1 MAFSKGD
8 IAAPFIQVKE
18 DENGVLQDIKFVNDD
33 NFNFA
38 YDVVDKMAKKD
49 PDKVAML
56 HISKDGKERSF
67 TFYDMARYS
76 SKVANYLQF
85 LGIKKGDRVML
96 VLKRHYQFWFAI
108 LALHKIGAVAIP
120 ATNLLLKSDF
130 EYRFKAGNVDAILCT
145 ADGPVLKWLT
155 ISVFTSREMIRLKKS
170 SKQMNLRLK
179 LLFWPMRL
187 FWIKQKVTPQIGK
200 LTVRLLHWVLQKWKR
215 NEEFVTEREVIYG
228 ICNGKGK
235 EKGIEE

>member
-76 SKVANYLQF
+76 SKVANYIQ
-85 LGIKKGDRVML
+85 R
-96 VLKRHYQFWFAI
+96 RPRNA
-108 LALHKIGAVAIP
+108 
-120 ATNLLLKSDF
+120 
-130 EYRFKAGNVDAILCT
+130 RFKTPL
-145 ADGPVLKWLT
+145 PVLVCDFGTAQDWCSSNSGNK
-155 ISVFTSREMIRLKKS
+155 SFTEIR
-170 SKQMNLRLK
+170 
-179 LLFWPMRL
+179 F
-187 FWIKQKVTPQIGK
+187 
-200 LTVRLLHWVLQKWKR
+200 
-215 NEEFVTEREVIYG
+215 
-228 ICNGKGK
+228 
-235 EKGIEE
+235 

>member
-1 MAFSKGD
+1 
-8 IAAPFIQVKE
+8 
-18 DENGVLQDIKFVNDD
+18 
-33 NFNFA
+33 
-38 YDVVDKMAKKD
+38 MAKKD

-145 ADGPVLKWLT
+145 ADGPV
-155 ISVFTSREMIRLKKS
+155 SREVDKACRSYKNLKVKIMVGASRKGWRSFNKMCIRDSRIESGKHFHLKRKH
-170 SKQMNLRLK
+170 LR
-179 LLFWPMRL
+179 
-187 FWIKQKVTPQIGK
+187 
-200 LTVRLLHWVLQKWKR
+200 TVKR
-215 NEEFVTEREVIYG
+215 PFMAM
-228 ICNGKGK
+228 K
-235 EKGIEE
+235 

>member
-76 SKVANYLQF
+76 SKAQTTLNPSA
-85 LGIKKGDRVML
+85 
-96 VLKRHYQFWFAI
+96 LKR
-108 LALHKIGAVAIP
+108 
-120 ATNLLLKSDF
+120 AT
-130 EYRFKAGNVDAILCT
+130 A
-145 ADGPVLKWLT
+145 
-155 ISVFTSREMIRLKKS
+155 
-170 SKQMNLRLK
+170 
-179 LLFWPMRL
+179 
-187 FWIKQKVTPQIGK
+187 
-200 LTVRLLHWVLQKWKR
+200 
-215 NEEFVTEREVIYG
+215 
-228 ICNGKGK
+228 
-235 EKGIEE
+235 

>member
-96 VLKRHYQFWFAI
+96 VLKRHYQFWFAV
-108 LALHKIGAVAIP
+108 LALHKLAICCEKTGRTAEAYAALERAEAVETAEQRSE
-120 ATNLLLKSDF
+120 AVEKMLGRRGDLHRQLLRPGGGISQ
-130 EYRFKAGNVDAILCT
+130 
-145 ADGPVLKWLT
+145 PVLPGAPGGAGQVHLLAG
-155 ISVFTSREMIRLKKS
+155 REPS
-170 SKQMNLRLK
+170 
-179 LLFWPMRL
+179 PGAH
-187 FWIKQKVTPQIGK
+187 P
-200 LTVRLLHWVLQKWKR
+200 
-215 NEEFVTEREVIYG
+215 EP
-228 ICNGKGK
+228 
-235 EKGIEE
+235 

>member
-145 ADGPVLKWLT
+145 ADGPV
-155 ISVFTSREMIRLKKS
+155 SREVDKACRSYKNLKVKKAVVGFVAGNAVPFGHKMGYAGDVITKGHVTAQD
-170 SKQMNLRLK
+170 KQDAMSDAGIIVVNKINNIHVELMK
-179 LLFWPMRL
+179 LFPA
-187 FWIKQKVTPQIGK
+187 
-200 LTVRLLHWVLQKWKR
+200 HD
-215 NEEFVTEREVIYG
+215 
-228 ICNGKGK
+228 
-235 EKGIEE
+235 